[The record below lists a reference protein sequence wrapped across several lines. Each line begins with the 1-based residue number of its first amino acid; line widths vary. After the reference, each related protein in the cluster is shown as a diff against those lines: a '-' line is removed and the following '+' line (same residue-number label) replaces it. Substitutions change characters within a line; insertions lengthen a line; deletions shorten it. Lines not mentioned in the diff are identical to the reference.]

1 MAEDA
6 PEVVLPDDLYKALE
20 EVSEEREV
28 FIKNTNDYF
37 DKTTAKHETQEQFI
51 KNRLYINTVLK
62 SNETKVYGEL
72 GQAFMRGGI
81 PVLESIYA
89 GMVFAKRMS
98 QTGSVIAKTLKFGLS
113 LATAP
118 IRLAISLPIVGQL
131 IKTIAIFSGIYLA
144 AKTVWYMLPDACREY
159 VVNNI
164 QKAKEFSTKYAEKIV
179 LWLSGQVDAVKNS
192 DMFKEVFYDG
202 EQKLITMTEVFKR
215 LYNKVKGFAV
225 AKGTMLVDEFKKM
238 LEICLNSVLTGN
250 HEREESEAER
260 KYNEI
265 LNSNDFHD
273 MRNKIGNAAYNA
285 GATYHDM
292 EV

>member
-20 EVSEEREV
+20 EVSDEREV

-62 SNETKVYGEL
+62 SNETKVYGEI

-238 LEICLNSVLTGN
+238 LEMCLNSVLTGN

-285 GATYHDM
+285 GATYYDM